1 MNRREFCASAVA
13 VSAGT
18 VFPGLAQRPK
28 QESGFPVNVLKNDYY
43 IEETPIACYRWAPPS
58 DLLSTEDS
66 QPLRGIGGPAH
77 APSWLPD

>member
-58 DLLSTEDS
+58 AS
-66 QPLRGIGGPAH
+66 PLYRGLTAIKRDWGTGSCSVVA
-77 APSWLPD
+77 S